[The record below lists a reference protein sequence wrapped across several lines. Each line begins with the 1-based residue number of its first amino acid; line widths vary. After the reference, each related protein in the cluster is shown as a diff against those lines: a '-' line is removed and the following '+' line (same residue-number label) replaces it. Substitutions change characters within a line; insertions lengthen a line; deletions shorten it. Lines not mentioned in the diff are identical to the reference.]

1 MQSPQTHA
9 RRVGGWVALNLLW
22 IPITFQDTAL
32 LTIAVPAMTLRLAP
46 QQHVFVLSALASIAA
61 LATMIVPPMSG
72 WLSDAR
78 RRRGGSRRSF
88 VVVGILIDVAAL
100 VGLAYVNTLPL
111 FAFLIVMATLGSNV
125 ALSAYQV
132 ILPES
137 VPRQYWGVVSG
148 IRGVSTLV
156 GSIIGFGIA
165 GLAPSPQVTFL
176 AAGIAMALGGISLLA
191 VREGVYGG
199 EEEHA
204 HVRDWHD
211 FAIVFAARM
220 LVFFG
225 FTLLQTFV
233 LFYFRDVLKVA
244 NPSAGTA
251 LYAFATIGG
260 AVLSSV
266 VLGVLSDRAPRKV
279 VTALAGG
286 SLTAATIGFAV
297 APEVR
302 WMLPFAVLFGIGFGG
317 MLSSGWAMAL
327 DAIPKLRDVGRDFG
341 LWNIAT
347 SVPNVIAPIAGGWL
361 IGIFHGTRS
370 GYQAVFGLSGLSF
383 ALASLAVL
391 RTGRRPISSM
401 WAMPLRATA
410 VIANYIWDHTAYR
423 VRHWG
428 QVPRRRGPTVIVANH
443 QHDFESPAIVSTT
456 TLESGPWRHPI
467 FTASSRRM
475 YEPGFLAERI
485 PWLSFLL
492 RRINA
497 GSLFVSLGMLPLEN
511 ELGSRAL
518 SAFAWSAQ
526 NRHGPLP
533 IAEVFDERVASRFP
547 PGAKT
552 SDLWRRDLFAEAHRV
567 VKVSTVREPYRR
579 EILDETRAC
588 LESDLARQEAILQ
601 RGATFYLTPEGHY
614 TTDGRMLP
622 MRGVIERLA
631 PHATMYLCGVSYD
644 PFVSRRF
651 SMLYRVER
659 LPDGPEPWMTR
670 LTRTLAA
677 IRPVTTTQ
685 LLAVWLENRAEG
697 FSRNDAV
704 AAVEASLAALPPRL
718 FVDPEL
724 RRSPRAMVERA
735 LPLMT
740 AWRILEREGG
750 EYRLGP
756 RRCHP
761 QFPFVDDIIAYQ
773 ARFFEQTVEN
783 AAYVPGAHSERAR
796 IRRDEVAPTAETH
809 L

>member
-1 MQSPQTHA
+1 MQSTRSHA
-9 RRVGGWVALNLLW
+9 RRIGGWVALNLLW

-32 LTIAVPAMTLRLAP
+32 LAIAVPAMTVRLAP
-46 QQHVFVLSALASIAA
+46 EHHVFVLSVLASVAA

-88 VVVGILIDVAAL
+88 VAIGILIDVAAL
-100 VGLAYVNTLPL
+100 IGLAYVNTLPL

-148 IRGVSTLV
+148 IRGVSTLL

-176 AAGIAMALGGISLLA
+176 AAGIAMALGGFSLLA
-191 VREGVYGG
+191 IHEGAYGG
-199 EEEHA
+199 DEEHA
-204 HVRDWHD
+204 QVRDWHD

-220 LVFFG
+220 LMFFG

-251 LYAFATIGG
+251 LYALATIGG

-266 VLGVLSDRAPRKV
+266 ILGLLSDRAPRKV

-317 MLSSGWAMAL
+317 VISSGWAMAM
-327 DAIPKLRDVGRDFG
+327 DAMPKLRDVGRDFG

-347 SVPNVIAPIAGGWL
+347 SVPNVIAPIVGGWL
-361 IGIFHGTRS
+361 IGIFHGARG
-370 GYQAVFGLSGLSF
+370 GYQAVFALSGLSF
-383 ALASLAVL
+383 AMASLAVL

-401 WAMPLRATA
+401 WAVPLRAMA
-410 VIANYIWDHTAYR
+410 VMANYLWDHTVYR

-428 QVPRRRGPTVIVANH
+428 HVPRRRGPTVIVANH

-456 TLESGPWRHPI
+456 TVESGPWRHPI

-492 RRINA
+492 RRLNA
-497 GSLFVSLGMLPLEN
+497 GSLFVALGMLPLEN

-518 SAFAWSAQ
+518 SAFAWSVQ
-526 NRHGPLP
+526 RRHGPLTL
-533 IAEVFDERVASRFP
+533 AEVFDERVASRFP
-547 PGAKT
+547 PETKT
-552 SDLWRRDLFAEAHRV
+552 SDLWRRTLFAQAHRV
-567 VKVSTVREPYRR
+567 VKVSVVREPYRR
-579 EILDETRAC
+579 EILDETRAYV
-588 LESDLARQEAILQ
+588 ESDLARQEAILQ

-631 PHATMYLCGVSYD
+631 PHATIYVCGVSYD
-644 PFVSRRF
+644 PFVSKRL

-659 LPDGPEPWMTR
+659 LPDGPEPWMAR

-685 LLAVWLENRAEG
+685 LLAVWLENRAG
-697 FSRNDAV
+697 CFSPSEAV
-704 AAVEASLAALPPRL
+704 AAVQAALAALPPRL

-724 RRSPRAMVERA
+724 RRNPRAMVERA
-735 LPLMT
+735 LPLMA
-740 AWRILEREGG
+740 AWNILEAEGVN
-750 EYRLGP
+750 YRLRAC
-756 RRCHP
+756 RRHP
-761 QFPFVDDIIAYQ
+761 QFPFVEDIIAYQ
-773 ARFFEQTVEN
+773 SRFFEQTMEN
-783 AAYVPGAHSERAR
+783 VAYVPGVRSERAR
-796 IRRDEVAPTAETH
+796 IRRDEVAPTAERH

>member
-1 MQSPQTHA
+1 MA
-9 RRVGGWVALNLLW
+9 
-22 IPITFQDTAL
+22 
-32 LTIAVPAMTLRLAP
+32 IAVPAMTVRLAP
-46 QQHVFVLSALASIAA
+46 EHHVFVLSALASVAA

-88 VVVGILIDVAAL
+88 VTIGIAIDVAAL
-100 VGLAYVNTLPL
+100 VGLGYVNTLPL
-111 FAFLIVMATLGSNV
+111 FALLIVMATLGSNV

-137 VPRQYWGVVSG
+137 VPRQYWGIVSG
-148 IRGVSTLV
+148 IRGVSTLA
-156 GSIIGFGIA
+156 GSIVGFAIA
-165 GLAPSPQVTFL
+165 GLAPSPQITFF
-176 AAGIAMALGGISLLA
+176 AAGVAMALGGISLLA
-191 VREGVYGG
+191 VREGAYAG

-220 LVFFG
+220 LMFFG

-244 NPSAGTA
+244 NPSAGTS

-266 VLGVLSDRAPRKV
+266 VLGLLSDRAPRKV

-317 MLSSGWAMAL
+317 VISSGWAMAM

-347 SVPNVIAPIAGGWL
+347 SVPNVIAPIVGGWL
-361 IGIFHGTRS
+361 IGLFQGTRG
-370 GYQAVFGLSGLSF
+370 GYQAVFGLAGLSF

-391 RTGRRPISSM
+391 RTGRRPMSSL
-401 WAMPLRATA
+401 WAVPLRATA
-410 VIANYIWDHTAYR
+410 VISNYLWDHTAYR

-428 QVPRRRGPTVIVANH
+428 RVPRGRGPTVIVANH
-443 QHDFESPAIVSTT
+443 QHDFESMAIVSTT
-456 TLESGPWRHPI
+456 TVESGPWRHPI

-485 PWLSFLL
+485 PWLSFFL

-497 GSLFVSLGMLPLEN
+497 GPLFVALGMLPLEN
-511 ELGSRAL
+511 ELGSRAM
-518 SAFAWSAQ
+518 SAFAWSVQ
-526 NRHGPLP
+526 RHHGPLTL
-533 IAEVFDERVASRFP
+533 AEVFEERVSSRFP
-547 PGAKT
+547 PGTKT

-579 EILDETRAC
+579 EILDETRAYV
-588 LESDLARQEAILQ
+588 ENDLARMEAILR

-614 TTDGRMLP
+614 TTDGCMLP

-631 PHATMYLCGVSYD
+631 PLATMYLCGVSYD
-644 PFVSRRF
+644 PFVSKRF

-659 LPDGPEPWMTR
+659 LPEGPEPWMTR

-677 IRPVTTTQ
+677 IRPVTTSQ
-685 LLAVWLENRAEG
+685 LLAVWLEGRDAR
-697 FSRNDAV
+697 FSAQEAV
-704 AAVEASLAALPPRL
+704 AAVQAALAALPARF

-724 RRSPRAMVERA
+724 RRNPRAMVERA
-735 LPLMT
+735 LPLM
-740 AWRILEREGG
+740 AMWKILERDGAD
-750 EYRLGP
+750 YRLGAL
-756 RRCHP
+756 RRHP
-761 QFPFVDDIIAYQ
+761 QFPFVQDVIAYQ
-773 ARFFEQTVEN
+773 ARFFEQTMEN
-783 AAYVPGAHSERAR
+783 AAYVPGARNERAR
-796 IRRDEVAPTAETH
+796 IRRDEVASTVERR